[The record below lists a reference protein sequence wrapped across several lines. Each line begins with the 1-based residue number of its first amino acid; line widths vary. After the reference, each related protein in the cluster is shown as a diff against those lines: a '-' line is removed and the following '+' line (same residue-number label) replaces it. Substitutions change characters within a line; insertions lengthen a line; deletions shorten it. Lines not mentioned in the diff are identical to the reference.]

1 MTSVLLAQTL
11 LGKSRG
17 AVLGIVEE
25 LAYIAIFGIG
35 ISCIEN
41 VNFESFF
48 GGNCGDKEL
57 ISPNI

>member
-17 AVLGIVEE
+17 AVLWIVEE

-41 VNFESFF
+41 GKFESFF